1 MDTSLEPSIVVHR
14 KDETKMKFMKYKTGL
29 YYYEA
34 LVRSDKI
41 NKQLTDYC
49 FATTVLQNK
58 MMFTRREIKAADK
71 AKEFHSLIGRPGYD
85 RFEKL

>member
-14 KDETKMKFMKYKTGL
+14 KDGTKMKFMKYKTGL

-34 LVRSDKI
+34 LVRSGKI

-49 FATTVLQNK
+49 FVTTVSQNK